1 MALHWLKVVLTLA
14 VAGFAVASGW
24 YWVKSAQAKVLAPN
38 TSVGGVLG
46 GGIHVKLGTG
56 EVIDFHETYDLL
68 SKYNTKAAYSSA
80 IAAGL
85 GAILAVLSLLPSTC
99 Q

>member
-1 MALHWLKVVLTLA
+1 MRDSDAGGGWVCCGFRVVLGK
-14 VAGFAVASGW
+14 VGAGQS
-24 YWVKSAQAKVLAPN
+24 LAPN
-38 TSVGGVLG
+38 TSVGGLLG

-85 GAILAVLSLLPSTC
+85 GAILAALSLLPSTC